1 MKIIFNSGA
10 AKETYMRMDGEPWLQ
25 PLPDVKKPTV
35 LEITQ
40 LGQSLVLATEKSLAK
55 ADSNAPLIVPGQE
68 VGAKEET
75 EVNRKVEDQMA
86 TGRRSSSSSSSSEDD
101 QMKRKFGA
109 AKTFNPRVDV
119 V

>member
-1 MKIIFNSGA
+1 
-10 AKETYMRMDGEPWLQ
+10 MRMDGEPWLQ

-55 ADSNAPLIVPGQE
+55 SDSNAPLIGPGQE

-75 EVNRKVEDQMA
+75 EVNQKEEDQMA
-86 TGRRSSSSSSSSEDD
+86 TGRRSSSSSSSSSDD
-101 QMKRKFGA
+101 DEMKRKFGA